1 MGRNKNKEKSQDLG
15 YHDDLVLG
23 YYDGLVFTGLSP
35 EDLDKEIERLKKE
48 SDELE
53 DWLPL

>member
-1 MGRNKNKEKSQDLG
+1 MGRNKNKAKDKKIDRELG
-15 YHDDLVLG
+15 D
-23 YYDGLVFTGLSP
+23 YDGLVFTGLSP

-53 DWLPL
+53 DWLPM